1 MTFSQSRAE
10 LSCQTAKGA
19 SAAAAPAL
27 HPRTSGPSLPRARGR
42 GTEPAALG
50 SRRRSHARSSARGP
64 RGCGW
69 QSRRGRDKQRP
80 RRRRGATSR
89 SPNRVSADRQR
100 QPPGCCGGRGAGRG
114 ARRRKGGRRRA
125 RGVPRLARVAR
136 AATPP
141 PRASLSNPPHYLD
154 SGLPVTA
161 AANGSAS
168 LGRRSESELEG
179 VSCVPRSRGNL
190 QVGMEKGRG
199 WELGTRFVFQ
209 LVEILLFLSL
219 ALSFRSA
226 SWPGRALPPHGREQL
241 PLGARHCGGCSPGMR
256 KKRHVLVAGPHLLWI
271 RTTPLRGNQRALWS

>member
-1 MTFSQSRAE
+1 MRLQRRHSIPAPRVRRSPAP
-10 LSCQTAKGA
+10 GA
-19 SAAAAPAL
+19 AGPSPLRSDHAAGATLAPPPGAHGAAPGRAGGAGTNSVPGGGRGL
-27 HPRTSGPSLPRARGR
+27 PAGPLTGSPRTAS
-42 GTEPAALG
+42 G
-50 SRRRSHARSSARGP
+50 SRRGAARG
-64 RGCGW
+64 
-69 QSRRGRDKQRP
+69 
-80 RRRRGATSR
+80 
-89 SPNRVSADRQR
+89 
-100 QPPGCCGGRGAGRG
+100 G

-125 RGVPRLARVAR
+125 RGVPR

-161 AANGSAS
+161 AANGRAS